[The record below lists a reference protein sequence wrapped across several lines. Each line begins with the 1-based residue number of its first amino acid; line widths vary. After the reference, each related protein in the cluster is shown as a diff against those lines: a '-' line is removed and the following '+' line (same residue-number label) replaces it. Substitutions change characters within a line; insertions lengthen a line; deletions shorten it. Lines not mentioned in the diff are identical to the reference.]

1 MRVNPRVFEEKSD
14 MFNSIQIPSC
24 PTVIREIAERIMN
37 LPRPDGRGIWA
48 VKGGKIGKNGRQIE
62 QRRT

>member
-48 VKGGKIGKNGRQIE
+48 VSEGEFSRVGE
-62 QRRT
+62 